1 MSTSR
6 KPNTYLTKR
15 VRRNLEI
22 QERIK
27 TEGIR
32 SYKGLPPASHGE
44 KLDMPTEKERQKLM
58 KQKLKEKKR
67 ADQKKKK
74 QKKQENAGK

>member
-1 MSTSR
+1 MSTNR
-6 KPNTYLTKR
+6 CGNTYLTKR
-15 VRRNLEI
+15 VRRNIEI
-22 QERIK
+22 HYRIK
-27 TEGIR
+27 EHGRR
-32 SYKGLPPASHGE
+32 SYKGFINGEKPE

-74 QKKQENAGK
+74 QKKQEKAGK